1 MVNEF
6 HNLELT
12 CVAPQLVPPYG
23 SPANQ
28 GCTLPGSTPGST
40 TVNGEAYL
48 QAQLTYSYSHLW
60 RNVGILFA
68 FWGFFVVVTLIG
80 MENILKPHKGGGD
93 VNVYKKGGA
102 PESVKR
108 VLEENSGKNNDEEA
122 QVGGGGLVEKIEDG
136 DGVNVRRAEQE
147 KELQS
152 IAKSETVFTWSSVKY
167 TIPVQGGKRVLL
179 NDVWGYVKPGRLT
192 ALVGRIFS
200 NRTL

>member
-1 MVNEF
+1 
-6 HNLELT
+6 
-12 CVAPQLVPPYG
+12 
-23 SPANQ
+23 
-28 GCTLPGSTPGST
+28 
-40 TVNGEAYL
+40 
-48 QAQLTYSYSHLW
+48 
-60 RNVGILFA
+60 VGILFA